1 MPDDSRFSTR
11 IEEDGLTHV
20 IRIEKPTYKTDRGK
34 YSCEIE
40 KIATQCHFDVEGKS
54 CYKVIIKSNL
64 KEEYL
69 IIRSLKFK
77 INCPHF
83 PKIFKMNLT
92 LKWMN
97 LDILYQIWLHYY
109 FT

>member
-1 MPDDSRFSTR
+1 MNQKLPDDSRFSTR

-40 KIATQCHFDVEGKS
+40 KIATQCHFDVEGKL

-69 IIRSLKFK
+69 IKRLLKFK
-77 INCPHF
+77 INFHISQDF
-83 PKIFKMNLT
+83 
-92 LKWMN
+92 
-97 LDILYQIWLHYY
+97 
-109 FT
+109 